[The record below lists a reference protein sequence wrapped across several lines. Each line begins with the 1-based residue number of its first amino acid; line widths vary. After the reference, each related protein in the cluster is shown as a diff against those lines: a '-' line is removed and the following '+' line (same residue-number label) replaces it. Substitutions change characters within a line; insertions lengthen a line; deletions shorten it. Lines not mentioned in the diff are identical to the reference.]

1 MDDGDVEMWNERIGL
16 NFQNVHDWNGSL
28 VKEQA
33 HLN

>member
-16 NFQNVHDWNGSL
+16 NFQNVYYWNGSL